1 MVKNN
6 QKKNFFASTRQLNHI
21 YKLLASASKINLE
34 KRLGKKIFVAN
45 ENYAKGILEGLKQHK
60 FIS

>member
-21 YKLLASASKINLE
+21 YKLLVPASKRNLE
-34 KRLGKKIFVAN
+34 KRLGKELDIIFI
-45 ENYAKGILEGLKQHK
+45 KKKFPSLK
-60 FIS
+60 

>member
-34 KRLGKKIFVAN
+34 KRLGKKLDFIII
-45 ENYAKGILEGLKQHK
+45 KKKLPSLK
-60 FIS
+60 FFFFYL